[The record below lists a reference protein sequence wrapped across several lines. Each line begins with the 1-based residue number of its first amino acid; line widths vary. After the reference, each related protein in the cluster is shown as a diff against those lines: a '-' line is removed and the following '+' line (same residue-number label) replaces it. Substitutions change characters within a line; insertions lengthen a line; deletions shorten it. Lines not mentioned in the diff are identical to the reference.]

1 MTHLRLPALQLVQ
14 GTRRVFSFAVDGKQL
29 ADFTTVSRVRRDD
42 ADQLQG
48 YQRPEALAHIRGIR
62 RYLERNGAM
71 LPNAIVVAF
80 DERVRFEPLLTTGPV
95 DYAVPGELVIPVD
108 PDQPEYDR
116 PAWIVDG
123 QQRAAALR
131 DANLTGPFAV
141 TVVGFVAD
149 SDAEQRSQFLL
160 VNNTKPLPSGLVD
173 ELLPGVDSTLP
184 TSLDK
189 RRLPAAVTV
198 RLNIASRAFAGRI
211 RTVTCPDG
219 YITGRAVQ
227 AMVRNSLSDGA
238 LYQYREPATG
248 YGDIDRIVAHL
259 DGFWTVVAE
268 VWADQWDLPPRKCR
282 LTHGAGIQALGY
294 VMDRLTEDR
303 RPDRDQLRAQLNGL
317 AGYTAWTAGRTW
329 VFGDDERRRW
339 DGIQNNPKDVRLLAD
354 HLVSHLPNIA
364 PTRDAA

>member
-1 MTHLRLPALQLVQ
+1 VTHLRLPALQLVQ
-14 GTRRVFSFAVDGKQL
+14 GTRRVYTFAVDGKRL
-29 ADFTTVSRVRRDD
+29 HDFATVSRVRRDET
-42 ADQLQG
+42 DQLQG
-48 YQRPEALAHIRGIR
+48 YQRPEALPHIRGIR
-62 RYLERNGAM
+62 RYLERAGSM

-80 DERVRFEPLLTTGPV
+80 DQRVRFEPTLVTAPV

-108 PDQPEYDR
+108 PDQPDHDR

-131 DANLTGPFAV
+131 DAQLAGPFAV

-173 ELLPGVDSTLP
+173 ELLPGVDAALP
-184 TSLDK
+184 VNLDK

-198 RLNIASRAFAGRI
+198 RLNTASNAFAGRI
-211 RTVTCPDG
+211 RTVTCPNG

-227 AMVRNSLSDGA
+227 AMIRNSLTDGA
-238 LYQYREPATG
+238 LYQYRDPATG
-248 YGDIDRIVAHL
+248 HGDLDRIIAHL
-259 DGFWTVVAE
+259 DAFWSVVAE
-268 VWADQWDLPPRKCR
+268 VWADQWDLPPRKSR
-282 LTHGAGIQALGY
+282 LTHGAGIQALGF

-317 AGYTAWTAGRTW
+317 APFTAWTAGRTW
-329 VFGDDERRRW
+329 VFDDNERRRW
-339 DGIQNNPKDVRLLAD
+339 DGIQNSPNDVKLLTD
-354 HLVSHLPNIA
+354 HLVRHLPNIA